1 MEMEMAN
8 EILYLSEQDVAGL
21 NLPAEQMLGLAAEV
35 LQQKH
40 AGRTEMPP
48 KFGVHPRP
56 QSFLHAMPGY
66 LEQQDSVG
74 LKLVSYYPGNP
85 AHNCAT
91 INAMMLLNDAATGQ
105 PLAVMDGN
113 WITAY
118 RTATVSAL
126 SCKLLA
132 VNSPKTL
139 GLIGY
144 GIQAES
150 HLELLMAT
158 FPLTDVQ
165 VWGPRSERCTAFA
178 EQMDQRFQASV
189 TAVVSA
195 EEAVRDKDIV
205 ISVTP
210 IGVPPIQQLQHGWL
224 RPGAI
229 ICPVEFDSAWDKK
242 TFQQAGIF
250 VTDDIVQFD
259 QYRHKGFFKEIPT
272 PEIELADLVNN
283 NVKSKS
289 DGISVAVNLGV
300 GLMDIAF
307 AKALYD
313 LAQNKGIG
321 HMLPR

>member
-1 MEMEMAN
+1 MSMAN
-8 EILYLSEQDVAGL
+8 EILYLSEQDIAGL
-21 NLPAEQMLGLAAEV
+21 KLPADQMLKLATEV
-35 LQQKH
+35 LQQKQ
-40 AGRTEMPP
+40 AGRTEMPS
-48 KFGVHPRP
+48 KIGVHPRP

-66 LEQQDSVG
+66 LEKQDSVG
-74 LKLVSYYPGNP
+74 LKLVSYYPDNP

-91 INAMMLLNDAATGQ
+91 INAMMLLNEASTGQ

-132 VNSPKTL
+132 DNNPKTL

-158 FPLTDVQ
+158 FPLTEVQ
-165 VWGPRSERCTAFA
+165 VWGPRSSRCTAFA
-178 EQMDQRFQASV
+178 TQMNQRFQATV
-189 TAVVSA
+189 NAVASA
-195 EEAVRDKDIV
+195 QEAVRDKDLV

-210 IGVPPIQQLQHGWL
+210 IGIAPIQQLQHNWL
-224 RPGAI
+224 RPGTI

-242 TFQQAGIF
+242 TFQQADIL
-250 VTDDIVQFD
+250 VTDDITQFD

-272 PEIELADLVNN
+272 PEIELADLVG
-283 NVKSKS
+283 KETQPRSG
-289 DGISVAVNLGV
+289 GISVALNLGV

-307 AKALYD
+307 AQALYD
-313 LAQNKGIG
+313 LAQSKGVG
-321 HMLPR
+321 QRLPR

>member
-1 MEMEMAN
+1 MNKAKD
-8 EILYLSEQDVAGL
+8 ILYLSEKDVAEI
-21 NLPAEQMLGLAAEV
+21 NLPADQMLKLAAEV

-74 LKLVSYYPGNP
+74 LKLVSYYPDNP

-113 WITAY
+113 WITAF

-126 SCKLLA
+126 SCQLLA
-132 VNSPKTL
+132 NHNFPPKTL
-139 GLIGY
+139 GLVGY
-144 GIQAES
+144 GVQAES

-158 FPLTDVQ
+158 FPLTHVH

-178 EQMDQRFQASV
+178 AQMDQRFKASV
-189 TAVVSA
+189 TAAASA
-195 EEAVRDKDIV
+195 EEAIRDKDIV

-210 IGVPPIQQLQHGWL
+210 IGVPPVQQLQHSWL
-224 RPGAI
+224 KPGAI
-229 ICPVEFDSAWDKK
+229 VCPVEFDSAWDKK
-242 TFQQAGIF
+242 TFQQADRF
-250 VTDDIVQFD
+250 VTDDIDQFN
-259 QYRHKGFFKEIPT
+259 QYRHKGFFEQIPT
-272 PEIELADLVNN
+272 PDVELADLVSQSF
-283 NVKSKS
+283 KSAS
-289 DGISVAVNLGV
+289 EGISVAVNLGV

-313 LAQNKGIG
+313 LAQEKGIG
-321 HMLPR
+321 HRLPR

>member
-1 MEMEMAN
+1 MEKTK
-8 EILYLSEQDVAGL
+8 EILYLSEQDVAEI
-21 NLPAEQMLGLAAEV
+21 NLPAEQMIKLAAEV

-118 RTATVSAL
+118 RTAAVSAL

-132 VNSPKTL
+132 NHNSPRKTL

-144 GIQAES
+144 GVQAES

-158 FPLTDVQ
+158 FPLANVHI
-165 VWGPRSERCTAFA
+165 WGPRPERSTAFA
-178 EQMDQRFQASV
+178 AQMAQRFQSSV
-189 TAVVSA
+189 TAAASA

-210 IGVPPIQQLQHGWL
+210 IGVPPIQQLQHNWL
-224 RPGAI
+224 KPGAI
-229 ICPVEFDSAWDKK
+229 VCPVEFDSAWDKK
-242 TFQQAGIF
+242 TFQMADRF
-250 VTDDIVQFD
+250 VTDDIDQFD
-259 QYRHKGFFKEIPT
+259 HYRHKGFFDQIPT
-272 PEIELADLVNN
+272 PEIELADLVSTNF
-283 NVKSKS
+283 KS
-289 DGISVAVNLGV
+289 DPNKTSVVVNLGV

-313 LAQNKGIG
+313 LAQEKGIG
-321 HMLPR
+321 HRLPR